1 MAFVNIGLAVW
12 PVGSIYL
19 SSTATSP
26 ANIFGGTWSALS
38 ESRYLRLAGAFGT
51 GGSNTITVSNL
62 PAHSHSLY
70 GWNTADFAS
79 SSSGGHGE
87 YITRLPGSD
96 YARDTG
102 VVGGGAAFYP
112 AYRNCYAWYR
122 TA

>member
-62 PAHSHSLY
+62 PAHSHNIL
-70 GWNTADFAS
+70 GWNYAPYGNS
-79 SSSGGHGE
+79 SDGQFLLR
-87 YITRLPGSD
+87 TGSD
-96 YARDTG
+96 VAAATQST
-102 VVGGGAAFYP
+102 GGGAAFYP
-112 AYRNCYAWYR
+112 AYRNCFAWYR